1 MNNDEKN
8 KKLKYVLYARRSI
21 AADKTETDKGVPS
34 ILSQQNEVRKLAA
47 ENELKIVKEFTETV
61 SASEPDKRPQFKE
74 MIEFIKA
81 GKANA
86 IICFKMDRLARNPVD
101 EGTLKYLL
109 QKGFIQNIRSSDR
122 DWYSDDNVLISAVE
136 FGVANQYTIDLKK
149 HIRRGLNQ
157 ACARGFRPSIAPIG
171 YKNSKSRERGVDEQ
185 IEVDEHNFRLVRKLF
200 DYVLS
205 KQYTP
210 NQIRKIASEEWGFR
224 TRKTKK
230 YPHGKKFSNTSMYN
244 ILSNTFYY
252 GWFEYPQGSGE
263 WHKGNHKPIITQ
275 AEFDEIQRIL
285 GRTGTRSKRHFF
297 AYTGLMKCAKCGA
310 SITCEGKTKHQK
322 NGNVHHYNYYRCT
335 GMLDPNCD
343 NKSIREDRLE
353 EQFITFLSS
362 IQISAALHDWAIE
375 QLQKEYERESL
386 NRESI
391 IYSQQREYRV
401 VSDKLKNLRELAIS
415 GAFDSSE
422 YKEEK
427 KKLEA
432 EQRRLQGYLD
442 LVDERLKSW
451 IHDAHRLLTF
461 AERAKEEFLKGGPD
475 KRKAIMTALG
485 TEHVLDEGIVTIK
498 TEKPLLIVKEMAS
511 ETESL
516 DGSLEPP
523 KDIDD
528 KGSLGFSDS
537 KFTRMWRWGKSNPR
551 AEGFCHEVY
560 IRSTLFCLD

>member
-1 MNNDEKN
+1 MSNDDKN
-8 KKLKYVLYARRSI
+8 KQLKYVLYARRSI

-47 ENELKIVKEFTETV
+47 EKELRIVKEFTETV
-61 SASEPDKRPQFKE
+61 SASEPDKRPQFKA

-86 IICFKMDRLARNPVD
+86 IICFKVDRLARNPVD

-109 QKGFIQNIRSSDR
+109 QKGFIQNIKASDR

-149 HIRRGLNQ
+149 HIRRGLSQ

-171 YKNSKSRERGVDEQ
+171 YKNSKKREKGVDEQ
-185 IEVDEHNFRLVRKLF
+185 IEVDEHNFRLVRRLF

-205 KQYTP
+205 RQYTAH
-210 NQIRKIASEEWGFR
+210 QILKIASEEWGFR

-230 YPHGKKFSNTSMYN
+230 YPHGRKFSKTNMYN

-252 GWFEYPQGSGE
+252 GWFEFPQGSGE
-263 WHKGNHKPIITQ
+263 WHKGNHKAMITQ
-275 AEFDEIQRIL
+275 AEFEEVQRIL
-285 GRTGTRSKRHFF
+285 GRTGARPKRHIF

-310 SITCEGKTKHQK
+310 SITCEAKTKHQK

-353 EQFITFLSS
+353 EQFIAFLSS
-362 IQISAALHDWAIE
+362 IQISPALHDWALE
-375 QLQKEYERESL
+375 QLQKEYERETL
-386 NRESI
+386 NRESVV
-391 IYSQQREYRV
+391 YSQQREYRV

-415 GAFDSSE
+415 GAFDPDE
-422 YKEEK
+422 YKQEK

-451 IHDAHRLLTF
+451 IHDAQRLLTF
-461 AERAKEEFLKGGPD
+461 AERAKEEFVNGGLE

-485 TEHVLDEGIVTIK
+485 TEHVLDQGVVTIK
-498 TEKPLLIVKEMAS
+498 TEKPLLVVQEMVS
-511 ETESL
+511 ETESP
-516 DGSLEPP
+516 DDSLEPP
-523 KDIDD
+523 KDIAA

-537 KFTRMWRWGKSNPR
+537 KFTRMWKCRESNPG
-551 AEGFCHEVY
+551 AISTF
-560 IRSTLFCLD
+560 IRIYKV